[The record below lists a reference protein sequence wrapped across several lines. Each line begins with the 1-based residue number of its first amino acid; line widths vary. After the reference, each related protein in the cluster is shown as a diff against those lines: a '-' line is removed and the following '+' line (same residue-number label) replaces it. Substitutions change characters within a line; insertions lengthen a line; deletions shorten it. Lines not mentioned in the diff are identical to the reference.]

1 MPLACL
7 IELWLDFGLIQ
18 SGLIGFDLGLI
29 AHLRLQ
35 GEVKQMKDERLSCS
49 PVWFSISAFSL
60 RYSSLAMR
68 WKSLALSRFFLSASI
83 LSASSTDTPFAP
95 DGNCVSEELWVLDR
109 SVWSEW
115 VRTLFRFSA

>member
-35 GEVKQMKDERLSCS
+35 GELKQMKGYL
-49 PVWFSISAFSL
+49 
-60 RYSSLAMR
+60 
-68 WKSLALSRFFLSASI
+68 
-83 LSASSTDTPFAP
+83 
-95 DGNCVSEELWVLDR
+95 NN
-109 SVWSEW
+109 
-115 VRTLFRFSA
+115 